1 MSARLGM
8 IFGVGDSQVDE
19 PAVASSVPAFVA
31 CSAELRRSLSPLR
44 VRWKRRRKG
53 LKGLNPAM
61 EMASCRKR
69 RTREASPPWAN
80 GSSSETGAYRG
91 LAVAKMQKMAP
102 KALES
107 FSERQNL
114 QVVKVACVAAPQTR
128 NRGYIAFSITRARTA
143 SGP

>member
-69 RTREASPPWAN
+69 RTREASPPM
-80 GSSSETGAYRG
+80 G
-91 LAVAKMQKMAP
+91 
-102 KALES
+102 
-107 FSERQNL
+107 ERFFF
-114 QVVKVACVAAPQTR
+114 R
-128 NRGYIAFSITRARTA
+128 NRGVPGLGSCEDAKNGA
-143 SGP
+143 